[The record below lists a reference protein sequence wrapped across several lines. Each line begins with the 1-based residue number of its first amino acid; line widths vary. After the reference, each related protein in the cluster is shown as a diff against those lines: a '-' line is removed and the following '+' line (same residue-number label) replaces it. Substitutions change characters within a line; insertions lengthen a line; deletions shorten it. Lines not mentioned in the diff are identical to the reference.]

1 MPKGSAGIPALQL
14 EVLNKLI
21 TKFDRA
27 PSMFFTNLLPTT
39 QAASDTIKWE
49 IEYGSAGM
57 TPFVAPGSVAPA
69 IGTDGVGEGSAKA
82 AFYKEKMYFDEV
94 FLNNMREPGTL
105 ATYQSAERKLTRGSR
120 KLRFRI
126 DRRREWMLSQMMTT
140 GALNYTQ
147 QGGTKF
153 SLSYGIP
160 ASHLITLGAAYF
172 WGTGASRNP
181 VADIYNAKA
190 LLANDAGVTPSYA
203 MLNSEL
209 LKTLILDSKIQEL
222 LSKNAFGD
230 GNLFSNPSQVIGQ
243 LLGVGSLV
251 VYDELY
257 EVTGWLTGGVT
268 GGSTTVIPVDDTS
281 DFEVG
286 GSLRFVD
293 TSESNAWEDRAITAV
308 SQINSTVTV
317 ATAPTNSYIAGED
330 KVIMRKKFIG
340 DDTFLMFSTTSAD
353 GDTIGEFMEAPYG
366 LGRRWGTYAD
376 TKDEW
381 DPEGMWLRV
390 QDKGL
395 PVLYHPD
402 TIVRLTVR

>member
-1 MPKGSAGIPALQL
+1 
-14 EVLNKLI
+14 
-21 TKFDRA
+21 
-27 PSMFFTNLLPTT
+27 
-39 QAASDTIKWE
+39 
-49 IEYGSAGM
+49 M

-82 AFYKEKMYFDEV
+82 AFFKEKMYFDEV

-126 DRRREWMLSQMMTT
+126 DRRREWMLSQMMTNGT
-140 GALNYTQ
+140 LNYTQ

-190 LLANDAGVTPSYA
+190 LLANDAGVIPSYA

-209 LKTLILDSKIQEL
+209 LKTLILDSKIQDL
-222 LSKNAFGD
+222 LSKSAFGD
-230 GNLFSNPSQVIGQ
+230 GNLFSNPTQVIGQ

-286 GSLRFVD
+286 GLLRFVD